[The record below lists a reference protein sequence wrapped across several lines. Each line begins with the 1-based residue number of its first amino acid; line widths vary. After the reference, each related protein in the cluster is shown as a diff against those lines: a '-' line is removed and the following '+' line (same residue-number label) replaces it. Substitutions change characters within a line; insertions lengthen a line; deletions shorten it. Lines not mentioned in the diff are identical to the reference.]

1 MKKPTEDNTFEFDTF
16 IAIDWSG
23 AKGRYDGI
31 AVAKCNAGRS
41 APCLVTPMASRWTR
55 SEIVNWICR
64 QLDGKQR
71 LLIGLDFAF
80 GFPFEGQDV
89 GYLGGR
95 AKQLDSVFSLW
106 ELIEEKCCVDPDFG
120 CTTFIE
126 DPVYASLF
134 WKSGPL
140 PEAWVER
147 KRRTELACVEATQT
161 RPETVY
167 KLIGSKQV
175 GKSSVTG
182 IRVLNQI
189 RSAKK
194 ECVSFWPFDE
204 VRGSAIVEIY
214 PTLFRKSGTGS
225 VAKLR
230 SQDLK
235 TALAVLG
242 SDSMHRSRSGDLSDH
257 ETDALI
263 SAAGLRSLA
272 RIPATWSHPE
282 LASPRVQREGWILG
296 VGGSNCQT
304 LPSDLPY
311 FLGSAKAI

>member
-1 MKKPTEDNTFEFDTF
+1 VKKPAEDNTTFAFDTF

-23 AKGRYDGI
+23 AAGRYDGI

-41 APCLVTPMASRWTR
+41 APCLVNPIAPRWTR
-55 SEIVNWICR
+55 SEIVNWICS
-64 QLDGKQR
+64 QLDGNQR

-80 GFPFEGQDV
+80 GFPFEGKDV
-89 GYLGGR
+89 GYLGGCAR
-95 AKQLDSVFSLW
+95 QGDSIFSLW
-106 ELIEEKCCVDPDFG
+106 KLIEEKCCADPDFG
-120 CTTFIE
+120 CTTFIR
-126 DPVYASLF
+126 DPGYESLF

-147 KRRTELACVEATQT
+147 KRRTELACVETTQT

-175 GKSSVTG
+175 GKGSVTG
-182 IRVLNQI
+182 IRVLNHI
-189 RSAKK
+189 RSSRK

-204 VRGSAIVEIY
+204 VRGSTIVEIY

-225 VAKLR
+225 LAKLR
-230 SQDLK
+230 SHDLK
-235 TALAVLG
+235 TALGVFG

-282 LASPRVQREGWILG
+282 LGSPRVQREGWIFG
-296 VGGSNCQT
+296 VGG
-304 LPSDLPY
+304 
-311 FLGSAKAI
+311 GSCPHAENRGTAT

>member
-1 MKKPTEDNTFEFDTF
+1 MNFDTF

-23 AKGRYDGI
+23 ALGHYGGI

-41 APCLVTPMASRWTR
+41 APCLVTPLASRWTR
-55 SEIVNWICR
+55 SEVVNWIYS
-64 QLDGKQR
+64 QLEGNQR

-80 GFPFEGQDV
+80 GFPFEGQDI

-95 AKQLDSVFSLW
+95 ARQVDSIFSLW

-126 DPVYASLF
+126 DPGYASLF

-147 KRRTELACVEATQT
+147 KRRTELACVEATHT

-175 GKSSVTG
+175 GKCSVTG
-182 IRVLNQI
+182 IRVLNHI

-225 VAKLR
+225 LAKLR

-235 TALAVLG
+235 TALAVFG
-242 SDSMHRSRSGDLSDH
+242 SDSMHGSRSADLSDH

-272 RIPATWSHPE
+272 GIPATWSHPE
-282 LASPRVQREGWILG
+282 LRSSRVQREGWIFG
-296 VGGSNCQT
+296 VTAANSVT
-304 LPSDLPY
+304 LTELPR
-311 FLGSAKAI
+311 S